1 MSLLID
7 IVLAGLVLG
16 GMYALIAM
24 GLTLQYGV
32 ARIMNLSHGESL
44 IAAAF
49 GGLWGFTAF
58 AVSPLIGLLVAI
70 PVGFAVNWLIYQI
83 VLMPLVRRAKNRAML
98 EVDSILAT
106 FGLLFVVQGV
116 MLVLF
121 GGQFNTMNY
130 LSIPVNVLGSNVAL
144 NRLIALPSR
153 VIIGTALYLALTRTR
168 YGTAIRAVAV
178 DPVAAQLVAIDVR
191 KASAFAFALG
201 GALAAAGGVLIAM
214 FTTFT
219 ATMGVVFTMKAL
231 IVVIMG
237 GVGNIAGALL
247 AGLMLGL
254 AETAVA
260 RLVDPGLT
268 IAVTY
273 ALFLVVLLWRPTG
286 LFGRAGAL
294 KPAPRPRA
302 RRRDR
307 RAARLRA
314 AGRQRLSARARHQPA
329 LFHRAGDRLG
339 DVLRPDPL
347 HLARDRRVLRH
358 RRLYG
363 RGARANSCR
372 GRRCS
377 PRPALIGIAVALV
390 VGLSTLRLSGIYFV
404 IFTFGL
410 SELIRQLVT
419 WYEIN
424 VNRSVGRYIFLE
436 HHDRADLLAAARAR
450 RPRAARRLAD
460 RPLAPRPC
468 AARDRQRRG
477 GGAPCRHRHHARQ
490 ARDVRARARCS

>member
-1 MSLLID
+1 MSLAID
-7 IVLAGLVLG
+7 IVLAGAVLG

-32 ARIMNLSHGESL
+32 ARIMNLSHGEGL

-58 AVSPLIGLLVAI
+58 AISPLIGLLVVI
-70 PVGFAVNWLIYQI
+70 PVGFAINWLLYEI
-83 VLMPLVRRAKNRAML
+83 VLMPLVKRAKNRAML

-106 FGLLFVVQGV
+106 FGLLFVLQGG

-130 LSIPVNVLGSNVAL
+130 LSVPVNVLGQNVAL
-144 NRLIALPSR
+144 NRLIALLFAL
-153 VIIGTALYLALTRTR
+153 IIGTALYLALTRTR

-191 KASAFAFALG
+191 QASAFAFALG

-237 GVGNIAGALL
+237 GLGNIAGALV

-273 ALFLVVLLWRPTG
+273 ALFLIVLLWRPTG
-286 LFGRAGAL
+286 LFGR
-294 KPAPRPRA
+294 PAR
-302 RRRDR
+302 
-307 RAARLRA
+307 
-314 AGRQRLSARARHQPA
+314 
-329 LFHRAGDRLG
+329 
-339 DVLRPDPL
+339 
-347 HLARDRRVLRH
+347 
-358 RRLYG
+358 
-363 RGARANSCR
+363 
-372 GRRCS
+372 
-377 PRPALIGIAVALV
+377 
-390 VGLSTLRLSGIYFV
+390 
-404 IFTFGL
+404 
-410 SELIRQLVT
+410 
-419 WYEIN
+419 
-424 VNRSVGRYIFLE
+424 
-436 HHDRADLLAAARAR
+436 
-450 RPRAARRLAD
+450 
-460 RPLAPRPC
+460 
-468 AARDRQRRG
+468 
-477 GGAPCRHRHHARQ
+477 
-490 ARDVRARARCS
+490 

>member
-7 IVLAGLVLG
+7 IVLAGVVLG
-16 GMYALIAM
+16 GMYALVAM

-32 ARIMNLSHGESL
+32 ARIMNLSHGESI

-49 GGLWGFTAF
+49 GALSGFSILAI
-58 AVSPLIGLLVAI
+58 SPLAGLLIAI
-70 PVGFAVNWLIYQI
+70 PAGFAINWIIYQVAMI
-83 VLMPLVRRAKNRAML
+83 PLVRRARNRGML

-116 MLVLF
+116 MLVTF

-130 LSIPVNVLGSNVAL
+130 LSIPVNFLGHNIAL
-144 NRLIALPSR
+144 NRLIALLFA
-153 VIIGTALYLALTRTR
+153 VFIGSVLYLALMHTR

-191 KASAFAFALG
+191 KTSAFAFALG

-273 ALFLVVLLWRPTG
+273 ALFLIVLLWRPTG
-286 LFGRAGAL
+286 LFGKASR
-294 KPAPRPRA
+294 
-302 RRRDR
+302 
-307 RAARLRA
+307 
-314 AGRQRLSARARHQPA
+314 
-329 LFHRAGDRLG
+329 
-339 DVLRPDPL
+339 
-347 HLARDRRVLRH
+347 
-358 RRLYG
+358 
-363 RGARANSCR
+363 
-372 GRRCS
+372 
-377 PRPALIGIAVALV
+377 
-390 VGLSTLRLSGIYFV
+390 
-404 IFTFGL
+404 
-410 SELIRQLVT
+410 
-419 WYEIN
+419 
-424 VNRSVGRYIFLE
+424 
-436 HHDRADLLAAARAR
+436 
-450 RPRAARRLAD
+450 
-460 RPLAPRPC
+460 
-468 AARDRQRRG
+468 
-477 GGAPCRHRHHARQ
+477 
-490 ARDVRARARCS
+490 